1 MFKSNHWIYRLL
13 VYLHIDLSFVFSF
26 LFNSICL
33 IIFIFTFLEISIGT
47 YISFYL
53 YLQPRDCRPH
63 WELSISGIYSVSGCY
78 PQDGLFE
85 HEMTLKPVN
94 QTCCTANSQ
103 SNCKSFNKNE
113 PCGSR
118 FGTAIAAV
126 PDLNLDGF
134 NDIVIGSPL
143 ENDHRGAV
151 YIYHGS
157 QKSIKEKYV
166 QVRNLDSISSGL

>member
-1 MFKSNHWIYRLL
+1 
-13 VYLHIDLSFVFSF
+13 
-26 LFNSICL
+26 
-33 IIFIFTFLEISIGT
+33 
-47 YISFYL
+47 
-53 YLQPRDCRPH
+53 
-63 WELSISGIYSVSGCY
+63 
-78 PQDGLFE
+78 
-85 HEMTLKPVN
+85 MTLKPVN
-94 QTCCTANSQ
+94 QTCCTAHSQ
-103 SNCKSFNKNE
+103 SNCKSVNKNE
-113 PCGSR
+113 PCGAR

-166 QVRNLDSISSGL
+166 QVKDHQVVFKIFEAKDPLLGRKDPCLKQLYFNMETVTYSCI

>member
-1 MFKSNHWIYRLL
+1 M
-13 VYLHIDLSFVFSF
+13 
-26 LFNSICL
+26 
-33 IIFIFTFLEISIGT
+33 FIFNPCLWPRGCWLHWDMQ
-47 YISFYL
+47 YL
-53 YLQPRDCRPH
+53 RHLLCVSDCF
-63 WELSISGIYSVSGCY
+63 
-78 PQDGLFE
+78 PQNGLFE

-103 SNCKSFNKNE
+103 SNCKSISKHE
-113 PCGSR
+113 PCGAR

-157 QKSIKEKYV
+157 KKSIKEKYV
-166 QVRNLDSISSGL
+166 QVKNLVSIAPSGL

>member
-1 MFKSNHWIYRLL
+1 
-13 VYLHIDLSFVFSF
+13 
-26 LFNSICL
+26 
-33 IIFIFTFLEISIGT
+33 
-47 YISFYL
+47 
-53 YLQPRDCRPH
+53 
-63 WELSISGIYSVSGCY
+63 
-78 PQDGLFE
+78 
-85 HEMTLKPVN
+85 MTLKPVN
-94 QTCCTANSQ
+94 QTCCTANSR
-103 SNCKSFNKNE
+103 SNCKTFSKNE

-157 QKSIKEKYV
+157 KKSIKEKYV
-166 QVRNLDSISSGL
+166 QVRNLDSISSSAL